1 MPDPPHVGL
10 LTRYVLENPWPLGLG
25 LLLIAAVAGFTGLRE
40 GLAGRIRLAGFVA
53 LAGAAVLA
61 IGAAVTTSG
70 EHARRITRE
79 LVDAAVQGDVAGA
92 ISLFAEQAT
101 YSVGSPRN
109 PGLGRDF
116 IERELSQLTGR
127 YRIDSNTITMLRSYS
142 ESSNLAEVHLACWT
156 SVGGFTTTPS
166 QWVLR
171 IQRQPDDAWKIVRLT
186 CISIGGRTPPSPGA
200 W

>member
-25 LLLIAAVAGFTGLRE
+25 LLLIAIVAGFTGLRE
-40 GLAGRIRLAGFVA
+40 GLAGRIRLAGLIA

-92 ISLFAEQAT
+92 ISLFTEQAT

-116 IERELSQLTGR
+116 IESELSRLNGR
-127 YRIDSNTITMLRSYS
+127 YRIDANTITMLRSYS

-156 SVGGFTTTPS
+156 TVGGSTTPS

-186 CISIGGRTPPSPGA
+186 CISIGSRTPPSPGA